1 MDSIIFGGHPE
12 MATSASH
19 QFLYA
24 ARPASVPFIQIE
36 RPFKDEDVKYYQEK
50 ILQADRWFLQ
60 FPLFWYQAPGL
71 VSDFIQEVFTKDFL
85 DEYNPQLKGK
95 EFGVIISVGVP
106 LKQYQAGGREG
117 VTISELLRPFQSF
130 AQAIG
135 FTYLPPFVL
144 DQHSYQPDHV
154 QQENLVHFRQYLQ
167 LASQANFATR
177 NAWLIDALG
186 EIAEEF
192 EPTLRAQ
199 LHLVAEEWTDEMEN
213 LADIEAQLPKTTWR

>member
-186 EIAEEF
+186 EIAAEF